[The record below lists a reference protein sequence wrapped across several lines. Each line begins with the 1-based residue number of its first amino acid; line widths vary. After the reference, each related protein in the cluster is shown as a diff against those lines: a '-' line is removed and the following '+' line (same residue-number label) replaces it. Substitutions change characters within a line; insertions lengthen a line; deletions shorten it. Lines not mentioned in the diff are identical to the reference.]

1 MPSLRKRTGLPFTW
15 IHLHRMWNTLNYRTM
30 IVTHKKRLIK
40 RLPDKY
46 CVIDNITDH
55 LEDFEHIRLTDAE
68 RKHLDNALFMEYY
81 SRLINYLTEDDQEL
95 YEKVKDSLPMYAVKF
110 KANDQ
115 RTIFIIRTD
124 NNILLKCYKQLYELC
139 PNKRKNATQLT
150 LFES

>member
-1 MPSLRKRTGLPFTW
+1 
-15 IHLHRMWNTLNYRTM
+15 M

-40 RLPDKY
+40 RMRDKY
-46 CVIDNITDH
+46 IVIDNITDY
-55 LEDFEHIRLTDAE
+55 LEDFEHIRLTDVE

-81 SRLINYLTEDDQEL
+81 SRLMNLLKEDDQEL
-95 YEKVKDSLPMYAVKF
+95 YEKVKDSRPMYAVKF
-110 KANDQ
+110 KANGQ

-124 NNILLKCYKQLYELC
+124 NNISLKCSKQLYDLC